1 MTVLRYAL
9 NTERIKT
16 MSKVSAISIQV
27 QKHDRAII
35 EELTANKDMS
45 VTKLETSSFDGQ
57 SEIVTLV
64 ITVTPMVLTFLGKIL
79 IEQIRARKYVKVVYK
94 GVQIQG
100 INEST
105 VADILAKIIGEGN
118 E

>member
-1 MTVLRYAL
+1 
-9 NTERIKT
+9 
-16 MSKVSAISIQV
+16 MSIATAISLQVHKQDSAIL
-27 QKHDRAII
+27 
-35 EELTANKDMS
+35 EELTANLDVP

-64 ITVTPMVLTFLGKIL
+64 ITIAPMVLTFLGKI
-79 IEQIRARKYVKVVYK
+79 ITEQIRARKYIKVVYN

-100 INEST
+100 ITEDNA
-105 VADILAKIIGEGN
+105 VAILEKIINEGN

>member
-1 MTVLRYAL
+1 
-9 NTERIKT
+9 
-16 MSKVSAISIQV
+16 MSIATAISLQV
-27 QKHDRAII
+27 HKQDSAII
-35 EELTANKDMS
+35 EELTANLDVP

-64 ITVTPMVLTFLGKIL
+64 ITIAPMVLTFLGKI
-79 IEQIRARKYVKVVYK
+79 ITEQIRARKYIKVVYN

-100 INEST
+100 ITEDN
-105 VADILAKIIGEGN
+105 AAAILEKIINEGN